1 MSVLI
6 IEDNPERIKL
16 FRRGFIGISTSVL
29 TTASFALDWLKDH
42 VPKLLLLD
50 YDLHEHGT
58 PIKLS
63 GCGADVARGM
73 ARYAKRFERTMI
85 VVHSLNPI
93 GARRIL
99 KTLQGGNLSA
109 SMHPNLWK
117 EPENMERLAA
127 LVRDQA

>member
-16 FRRGFIGISTSVL
+16 FRQGFIGVSASVL
-29 TTASFALDWLKDH
+29 TTAPLAAGWLKDH

-58 PIKLS
+58 DIKMS

-85 VVHSLNPI
+85 VIHSLNPT
-93 GARRIL
+93 GAKHIMKIL
-99 KTLQGGNLSA
+99 RAGGLSA
-109 SMHPNLWK
+109 SVHPNLWK
-117 EPENMERLAA
+117 EPENMERLAS
-127 LVRDQA
+127 LVRQS